1 MKVAAAFGGLLAI
14 SLGLYLS
21 LTSPSTPTPDAVPD
35 GSLLSTLPP
44 WPAFRIVLALNDV
57 FRRLTEATTPPLIR
71 ALELSNTFWPG
82 MVARAMLEHGTLD
95 VLAQGPASCHS
106 VANQTGKDSDF
117 LCRFMHAAATIGILR
132 QQRDTYA
139 LTLVGDALRTSARDS
154 TIWFQ
159 DVLRDTY
166 NATAMR
172 SVASG
177 NSGAYERFGKELWD
191 WHKDHQLEA
200 TLFDRAMVS
209 LAGKAAAAVVGG
221 LAFDHEEV
229 LCDVGG
235 GVGTLV
241 SIILQHYPNAS
252 AILFDLPETAA
263 RAKEHWAKLGLE
275 NRLTVIP
282 GSFLDN
288 PLPHQLQ
295 ACTTIFLKQVLHN
308 WDDVFAVRI
317 LSGLKAVA
325 APGTRLAIIE
335 TVLGNAGPYM
345 ERYKAFL
352 DTAIMTT
359 SQAGAKERTFD
370 QYAHLLQAANI
381 LEDDQPPTLL
391 PLRDILSVITATF

>member
-1 MKVAAAFGGLLAI
+1 MKVVAASGALFAV

-21 LTSPSTPTPDAVPD
+21 LTSPSIPTPDAIPD

-82 MVARAMLEHGTLD
+82 MVARAMLEHGTVD
-95 VLAQGPASCHS
+95 ALAQGPASCRS
-106 VANQTGKDSDF
+106 VANQTGTDSDF
-117 LCRFMHAAATIGILR
+117 LCRFMHAASTIGIFR
-132 QQRDTYA
+132 QQGDKYA
-139 LTLVGDALRTSARDS
+139 LTSVGDALRTSARDS

-172 SVASG
+172 SLASG

-209 LAGKAAAAVVGG
+209 LAGKAAVAVVGG
-221 LAFDHEEV
+221 LEFDHEEV
-229 LCDVGG
+229 VCDVGG
-235 GVGTLV
+235 GIGTLALV
-241 SIILQHYPNAS
+241 ILQHYPNAS
-252 AILFDLPETAA
+252 AVLFDLPETTD
-263 RAKEHWAKLGLE
+263 RANEHWTKLGIID
-275 NRLTVIP
+275 RLTVIP
-282 GSFLDN
+282 GSFLDT
-288 PLPHQLQ
+288 PLPHQLK

-308 WDDVFAVRI
+308 WDDAFAVKI

-325 APGTRLAIIE
+325 SPGTRLAIIE
-335 TVLGNAGPYM
+335 TIVGNAGPYM

-352 DTAIMTT
+352 DTAMMTT
-359 SQAGAKERTFD
+359 SQAGAKERTF
-370 QYAHLLQAANI
+370 AEFTHLLKHANI
-381 LEDDQPPTLL
+381 LEDDQHPTLV
-391 PLRDILSVITATF
+391 PLRDILSIVTATM